1 MAFALASAADL
12 LARTNDLLHKVGI
25 NALPIPSLVELQ
37 QSASSMFVAVFEAII
52 QVSTACRQCV
62 KRHFALKG
70 SMWCAGS
77 PERGHQGTIA
87 QRGLDQ

>member
-52 QVSTACRQCV
+52 QVSTGLPSMRQAPLRTERLDVVCRL
-62 KRHFALKG
+62 A
-70 SMWCAGS
+70 
-77 PERGHQGTIA
+77 
-87 QRGLDQ
+87 